1 MTPRV
6 SVIVPV
12 FDDAI
17 RLRRC
22 VESILAQREE
32 VGGQLEVLV
41 ADNGSSDDPAGALA
55 GLDDVCVVHE
65 PRPGS
70 YAARNRAASSARG
83 DVLAFT
89 DADCVPRLG
98 WLRAGLAKL
107 DGPPAMDIVVGEIE
121 LFDETESDGRPTDP
135 VVQAYETVT
144 AFRQRHYAEV
154 LGFGPTANLFVRRST
169 FAAVGGF
176 DPSLLSSGDKV
187 FGQRAVATGHRLGFA
202 PEAVVGHP
210 FRGTRQHLEAKVR
223 RLVGGDT
230 AAAGGRWI
238 PTLRNL
244 GRYVSKPW
252 RTCASLWHGRR
263 ERPLRTTLAV
273 AALALRVTFWQ
284 LHERLRLALGNEAR
298 R

>member
-1 MTPRV
+1 MMPRV

-12 FDDAI
+12 FDDAL

-22 VESILAQREE
+22 VASILAQREE
-32 VGGQLEVLV
+32 VDGPLEVLV

-55 GLDDVCVVHE
+55 GLDEVRMVHE

-70 YAARNRAASSARG
+70 YAARNRAASLARG

-89 DADCVPRLG
+89 DADCVPRAG

-121 LFDETESDGRPTDP
+121 LFDETESDSRPTDP

-144 AFRQRHYAEV
+144 AFRQRHYVEA

-169 FAAVGGF
+169 FDAVGGF
-176 DPSLLSSGDKV
+176 DPSLRSGGDKL
-187 FGQRAVATGHRLGFA
+187 FGQHAVAAGHRLGFA
-202 PEAVVGHP
+202 PEAAVGHP

-230 AAAGGRWI
+230 ASAGGRWV

-244 GRYVSKPW
+244 VRYASKPW
-252 RTCASLWHGRR
+252 RTCARLWRDRR
-263 ERPLRTTLAV
+263 ERPWPTTLAV
-273 AALALRVTFWQ
+273 AALAWRVTVWQ
-284 LHERLRLALGNEAR
+284 LHEWLRLALGSEAR

>member
-22 VESILAQREE
+22 VTSILAQREDIDE
-32 VGGQLEVLV
+32 GLEVLV
-41 ADNGSSDDPAGALA
+41 ADNGSSDDPASALA
-55 GLDDVCVVHE
+55 GLDDVCMVHE

-89 DADCVPRLG
+89 DADCVPRPG
-98 WLRAGLAKL
+98 WLRAGLEKL

-121 LFDETESDGRPTDP
+121 LFDETEADGRPTEP
-135 VVQAYETVT
+135 VVQAYEAVT
-144 AFRQRHYAEV
+144 AFRQRHYAEA

-169 FAAVGGF
+169 FDAVGGF
-176 DPSLLSSGDKV
+176 DPSLRSGGDKV
-187 FGQRAVATGHRLGFA
+187 FGQRAVAGGQRLGFA

-230 AAAGGRWI
+230 AAAGGHWL

-244 GRYVSKPW
+244 VRYTSKPW
-252 RTCASLWHGRR
+252 RTCARLWR
-263 ERPLRTTLAV
+263 ERHERPWRTTLAV
-273 AALALRVTFWQ
+273 AALAWRVAVWQ
-284 LHERLRLALGNEAR
+284 LHERIRLALGDEAR